1 MQKMSIQFL
10 RQMTNNPSA
19 EFHDGQFESI
29 YELVANT
36 RKMLVVQKTG
46 WGKSAVYF
54 ISTKLLREAGKG
66 PTIIISPL
74 IALMR
79 NQIFSAAKLGLNVV
93 TINSSLNKTER
104 EANERAIISQRADAI
119 LISPE
124 QLANDRFV
132 EKVLSRVLSNIGL
145 FVVDEAHCISDWG
158 HDFRPDYQRIVRIIQ
173 AMPKNLP
180 VLATTAT
187 ANNRVVSDIQQQLGK
202 DMLTVRGALMRESLH
217 LQCIP
222 QMFQGERLA
231 WLASTLP
238 QLKNTGIV
246 YAKTTRDC
254 ELVADWLK
262 KNGINAKAYH
272 GQTDNDER
280 EQLEYDLLNNNLKVL
295 VATSA
300 LGMGFDKPDIG
311 FVIHY
316 QAPGNVIEYY
326 QQVGRA
332 GRGISDAHGI
342 LMMGAEDEKI
352 QSYFI
357 EAAFPNE
364 EQVNQLLSA
373 LEDADD
379 GLKKAEIEKHSNLSS
394 SSIEKVLKFLSVEE
408 PSPILKD
415 GSTYY
420 RTSTDYRL
428 PHERIARLSAIKQG
442 EWAQL
447 LDYHSSTDC
456 LMRFLAS
463 ALDDDFA
470 KDCGKCANCS
480 PSERINTTLT
490 QEVVSAADEF
500 VKLRYVAIKPRKRF
514 GSSGDMASSAFPT
527 YKFNF
532 QEPALL
538 AEPGLALSRWKDG
551 VWGHIVAQGKKDNV
565 FSDELIA
572 PMVKMIQSMPFEQQ
586 PKWLTYVPS
595 LRRPTLVKDFA
606 HKLAKALSI
615 HCSDAVQMLEQRP
628 EQKHMQNSFRR
639 SENLDGA
646 FTIDTEQVYSD
657 PVLLFDDAIDSGWSL
672 TVIAALLRRARSGK
686 VYPITLTSTSNQ
698 G

>member
-1 MQKMSIQFL
+1 MHKMAIQFL

-93 TINSSLNKTER
+93 TINSSLDKTER

-379 GLKKAEIEKHSNLSS
+379 GLKKAQIEKYTNLSS
-394 SSIEKVLKFLSVEE
+394 SSIEKVLKFLSVED

-415 GSTYY
+415 SSTYY
-420 RTSTDYRL
+420 RTSTDYQL

-442 EWAQL
+442 EWTQL
-447 LDYHSSTDC
+447 LDYHSSSDC
-456 LMRFLAS
+456 LMRFLAN

-470 KDCGKCANCS
+470 KDCGQCANCS
-480 PSERINTTLT
+480 PSERINTALT

-500 VKLRYVAIKPRKRF
+500 VKLRYVTIKPRKQF
-514 GSSGDMASSAFPT
+514 GQSADMTSSAFPI
-527 YKFNF
+527 YQFNR

-538 AEPGLALSRWKDG
+538 AEPGMALSRWKDG

-586 PKWLTYVPS
+586 PRWLTYVPS